1 MWTAK
6 LIEKDLVNGVIKV
19 TVLFTN
25 GNDQVTETCIPQDKN
40 GFLFWVKSRLA
51 TFNSSESINTEYSV
65 NSTIDV
71 TEPAPEAP
79 TATQLTQQAWFS
91 NYMKLQGVQ
100 KLIDLGVLKGN
111 ETSVVNLRNKVKTGF
126 LPAYIDNL

>member
-6 LIEKDLVNGVIKV
+6 VIEKDLVNGVIKV

-65 NSTIDV
+65 NSIIDV

-79 TATQLTQQAWFS
+79 TATELKQQAWFS
-91 NYMKLQGVQ
+91 DYMKLQGVQ
-100 KLIDLGVLKGN
+100 KLIDLGVLTGN
-111 ETSVVNLRNKVKTGF
+111 ETPVINLRNKVKTGF

>member
-6 LIEKDLVNGVIKV
+6 IIEKDLVNGVIKV

-25 GNDQVTETCIPQDKN
+25 GNDKVTETCIPQDKN

-65 NSTIDV
+65 NSIIDV

-79 TATQLTQQAWFS
+79 TATELAQQAWFS
-91 NYMKLQGVQ
+91 DYMKLQGVQ
-100 KLIDLGVLKGN
+100 KLIDLGVLTGN
-111 ETSVVNLRNKVKTGF
+111 ETPVINLRNKVKTRF